1 MAVKHIISPG
11 IGFSP
16 GSVEYIVTRGFGA
29 SQAVAETG
37 TPSPDVFT
45 AARRGQTFTANRGQ
59 TFTATRRGQTFEGR
73 TF

>member
-29 SQAVAETG
+29 SAIV
-37 TPSPDVFT
+37 PSTDIDGNFEWEDDRRPFVNDDFT
-45 AARRGQTFTANRGQ
+45 DTARIRLKEAY
-59 TFTATRRGQTFEGR
+59 
-73 TF
+73 